1 MSQVKMLSD
10 FATIPSRGSPFA
22 AGLDLSSAVDSV
34 VPARGKV
41 LVKTD
46 IAIAIPENTYARV
59 GKCLYW
65 FCIFKIIYTY
75 SDNSIR

>member
-1 MSQVKMLSD
+1 MSDEKIQIKKLSD
-10 FATIPSRGSPFA
+10 FAIIPSRGSSFA
-22 AGLDLSSAVDSV
+22 AGLDLSSAYDSV

-59 GKCLYW
+59 GEY
-65 FCIFKIIYTY
+65 F
-75 SDNSIR
+75 N